1 MQGNE
6 TMKKEYLTLGIDSG
20 STTTKAVLFDGKNIV
35 KKAIIATSANPK
47 ESMERIYKQMYQ
59 EEVRYVIATGYGREL
74 LQEADKKVTE
84 ITCHAKGAA
93 FLCEDIGAV
102 IDIGGQDC
110 KAILLDQ
117 DQNVIDFLMNDKC
130 SAGTGRFIEVISR
143 VLGQKVETITEFTKG
158 KNPVS
163 ISSMCTVFAESEVV
177 SLLAKG
183 EDAGDILL
191 GIIHSICRR
200 TAIFAQKLPLE
211 GEIFFSG
218 GLAQNEV
225 FQNVLS
231 YYLKKEVKTHELSQ
245 FAGAIGAAVIGW
257 GKMKKNNSKKK
268 GQSL

>member
-231 YYLKKEVKTHELSQ
+231 YYLKKEVKTHEL
-245 FAGAIGAAVIGW
+245 
-257 GKMKKNNSKKK
+257 
-268 GQSL
+268 